1 MKGEFMKIGEYLVQ
15 RMIITKADLEK
26 ALQEQSETKKGRLCE
41 ILVREGKLQGH
52 DLFSIVS
59 EFLKETGEKP
69 SIAREW
75 ISQEEID
82 KLEKSFHKHHG

>member
-1 MKGEFMKIGEYLVQ
+1 MKIGEYLITKK
-15 RMIITKADLEK
+15 IITKDDLER
-26 ALQEQSETKKGRLCE
+26 ALKEQTETKKGRLGE

-59 EFLKETGEKP
+59 EFIKETGEKP

-75 ISQEEID
+75 ITQEEID
-82 KLEKSFHKHHG
+82 RLEKSFHKHHG